1 MIGSLRG
8 QVLRLDLSSVL
19 IETSSGLGYEV
30 FITFPTHL
38 HLKSK
43 ARKKDVLL
51 YIFHSITDRNQKLFG
66 FINPRDR
73 ELFQLMKSL
82 NGIGEL
88 TALKILSFYNA
99 DSLFTIATDENKA
112 ALEKIPKVKGKTSEK
127 VLFELKQNLKKL
139 ESFLQKD
146 TSESKDENNSDS
158 STVTLEKDI
167 SPRLENNAKDL
178 AILGLIQ
185 LGFDE
190 KNSRKE
196 VERLWNSGTKEASEI
211 IRLVLQNL

>member
-1 MIGSLRG
+1 
-8 QVLRLDLSSVL
+8 
-19 IETSSGLGYEV
+19 
-30 FITFPTHL
+30 
-38 HLKSK
+38 
-43 ARKKDVLL
+43 
-51 YIFHSITDRNQKLFG
+51 
-66 FINPRDR
+66 
-73 ELFQLMKSL
+73 MKSL

-146 TSESKDENNSDS
+146 STESKDENISDS

-167 SPRLENNAKDL
+167 YPRLENNDKDL

>member
-51 YIFHSITDRNQKLFG
+51 YIFHSITDRNQKLFV

>member
-66 FINPRDR
+66 FINTRDR

-146 TSESKDENNSDS
+146 SSESKDENISDS